1 MAATLGEVRAAL
13 ASVLEDALPAWNIYR
28 LPPDDVQAPAII
40 LGGFQVDVATFGD
53 TTARVSADLQLVVS
67 RRHVDQVHALDDLL
81 SPTSDQSLFALF
93 NDDPTLG
100 ERIGYCSV
108 SGAGDYRELVV
119 ADVGYYAATITLSVM
134 L

>member
-1 MAATLGEVRAAL
+1 
-13 ASVLEDALPAWNIYR
+13 
-28 LPPDDVQAPAII
+28 
-40 LGGFQVDVATFGD
+40 
-53 TTARVSADLQLVVS
+53 VSADLQLVVS

-100 ERIGYCSV
+100 DRIGYCSV

-119 ADVGYYAATITLSVM
+119 ADVGYYAAAVTISVM

>member
-1 MAATLGEVRAAL
+1 
-13 ASVLEDALPAWNIYR
+13 
-28 LPPDDVQAPAII
+28 
-40 LGGFQVDVATFGD
+40 
-53 TTARVSADLQLVVS
+53 
-67 RRHVDQVHALDDLL
+67 L

-100 ERIGYCSV
+100 DRIGYCSV